1 MYKLLLFAGTTE
13 GRELA
18 EYLAGC
24 KVQVTACVATEYG
37 ETLISPQT
45 NLTVH
50 AGRMDRQQ
58 MQQLIQQEGFDL
70 VIDATHPYAAVVTQN
85 IAAACAQT
93 DVPLYRCLRES
104 EQGQDELEGYPHLLM
119 AQDTEQAAH
128 LLEEI
133 EGNILLT
140 TGSKELPAYRQVK
153 GFAERFYPR
162 VLPLANVV
170 ESCLALGIPAAHLV
184 AMQGPFSQEM
194 NLAMIRPVEH
204 LLPCHQGIGKTGGVD
219 QKLAAAKQAGISVLL
234 IRRPSEQVAGW
245 SLPGAQAGACAAL
258 WHPSGPS
265 CTQTPAAPQALS
277 AVRFAVRQAGAG
289 GRRRK
294 DCSPT
299 RPCAGVL
306 WLSCA
311 GDCAQTEREDGAAA
325 ARRRAGRPAAMDLP
339 KLGSR
344 ATAPDRVIC
353 RIWRWQ
359 QPTTLRSTPPSS
371 RNVTGQAFRSTA
383 ATATRNVT
391 FIFLPLSNTT
401 GWSSGLPRTAPST
414 NRSSKPL
421 QGFGSCCAAK
431 GYTQNK
437 RSKHKDG
444 KKNRSGRRRESALA
458 VAQTQ
463 LVMETIRR
471 SNPQLELEL
480 VTMKNHRR

>member
-50 AGRMDRQQ
+50 AGRMARQQ

-170 ESCLALGIPAAHLV
+170 ESCLALGIPAAHLI

-194 NLAMIRPVEH
+194 NLAMIRQWNISCLVTKES
-204 LLPCHQGIGKTGGVD
+204 GKTGGVD

-245 SLPGAQAGACAAL
+245 SLQALKQELAQRFGIR
-258 WHPSGPS
+258 PV
-265 CTQTPAAPQALS
+265 QAAPKPRLHRK
-277 AVRFAVRQAGAG
+277 RFPLFVSLY
-289 GRRRK
+289 GRRALVVGGGK
-294 DCSPT
+294 I
-299 RPCAGVL
+299 
-306 WLSCA
+306 
-311 GDCAQTEREDGAAA
+311 A
-325 ARRRAGRPAAMDLP
+325 ARRARVLACFGCRVQVIAPKLSEKMEQLLQGGEQDAQLQWICRSWQPGDCTGQGYLPDLALAATDDPAVNTAFVEECHRAGIPVNRCDCHEECDFYFPAIVEHDGL
-339 KLGSR
+339 
-344 ATAPDRVIC
+344 VIG
-353 RIWRWQ
+353 IASDGTQ
-359 QPTTLRSTPPSS
+359 HKQ
-371 RNVTGQAFRSTA
+371 VKQTA
-383 ATATRNVT
+383 AR
-391 FIFLPLSNTT
+391 FRELLC
-401 GWSSGLPRTAPST
+401 
-414 NRSSKPL
+414 SKRIHTE
-421 QGFGSCCAAK
+421 QK
-431 GYTQNK
+431 
-437 RSKHKDG
+437 
-444 KKNRSGRRRESALA
+444 E
-458 VAQTQ
+458 
-463 LVMETIRR
+463 
-471 SNPQLELEL
+471 
-480 VTMKNHRR
+480 